1 MQHTMKRAIKRI
13 WGAIASVWAGFIR
26 LVKRF
31 NWEEARKVEGITLMN
46 AVGTIVFY
54 TLALVCVGAALFC
67 GAWHQLFLAFVS
79 YVMGATLIQDNFLGN
94 EKAVHYFE
102 RCFSKKA

>member
-13 WGAIASVWAGFIR
+13 WGAVLSVWAGIIR

-31 NWEEARKVEGITLMN
+31 NWEEAKKVEEATLLN
-46 AVGTIVFY
+46 ALFVIVFY
-54 TLALVCVGAALFC
+54 TLALACLCAALFW
-67 GAWHQLFLAFVS
+67 GAWHQLFVALIA
-79 YVMGATLIQDNFLGN
+79 YVMGATLIQDNYLGN

-102 RCFSKKA
+102 RCFSKKQ

>member
-1 MQHTMKRAIKRI
+1 MKRAIKRI
-13 WGAIASVWAGFIR
+13 WGAIASVWAGIIG

-31 NWEEARKVEGITLMN
+31 NWEEARNVEGITLMN

-54 TLALVCVGAALFC
+54 ALALTCVCASLFW
-67 GAWHQLFLAFVS
+67 GAWHQLFIAGIA
-79 YVMGATLIQDNFLGN
+79 YVMGAVLIQDNFLGN

-102 RCFSKKA
+102 RCFKAK

>member
-13 WGAIASVWAGFIR
+13 WGAIASVWAGIIG

-31 NWEEARKVEGITLMN
+31 NWEEARNVEDITFLN

-54 TLALVCVGAALFC
+54 TLALTCVCAALFC
-67 GAWHQLFLAFVS
+67 GAWHQLAMAVPC
-79 YVMGATLIQDNFLGN
+79 YIMGATLIQDNFNGN

-102 RCFSKKA
+102 RCFRKK

>member
-13 WGAIASVWAGFIR
+13 WGAIASVWAGIIG

-31 NWEEARKVEGITLMN
+31 NLEEARNVEGITLMN

-54 TLALVCVGAALFC
+54 ALALTCVCAALFW
-67 GAWHQLFLAFVS
+67 GAWHQLFIAGIA
-79 YVMGATLIQDNFLGN
+79 YVMGAVLIQDNFLGN

-102 RCFSKKA
+102 RCFKAK